1 MQAKLLSP
9 RGFVTVCCRLSSHN
23 SVVIG
28 IKLGIL
34 LDHEDV
40 SSICYMSTV
49 PCNTGESQSHT
60 TFPPTY
66 CILNEGALTLE
77 CVSGT
82 QGTCLSHTVGSS
94 CSPFLLTPS
103 QTYCSPV
110 CLYLCVYT
118 GPFSLKGRSLGDE
131 RPACLISLSSGL
143 SNELRHTKHLVNVC

>member
-40 SSICYMSTV
+40 SSIYYMSTV

-60 TFPPTY
+60 TFHPTY
-66 CILNEGALTLE
+66 YVLNEGDLTLE
-77 CVSGT
+77 CVSHT
-82 QGTCLSHTVGSS
+82 QGACLSHTAGRS
-94 CSPFLLTPS
+94 CSFF
-103 QTYCSPV
+103 Y
-110 CLYLCVYT
+110 
-118 GPFSLKGRSLGDE
+118 
-131 RPACLISLSSGL
+131 
-143 SNELRHTKHLVNVC
+143 

>member
-9 RGFVTVCCRLSSHN
+9 RGFVTICCRLSSHN

-28 IKLGIL
+28 IKLGTL

-66 CILNEGALTLE
+66 YVLNEGALTLE
-77 CVSGT
+77 CVSGP
-82 QGTCLSHTVGSS
+82 QGACLSHTVGSS
-94 CSPFLLTPS
+94 CSPF
-103 QTYCSPV
+103 Y
-110 CLYLCVYT
+110 
-118 GPFSLKGRSLGDE
+118 
-131 RPACLISLSSGL
+131 
-143 SNELRHTKHLVNVC
+143 